1 MNSILKLMSLVGNA
15 NANAFL
21 GKLYTE
27 GGSEIKKDYV
37 LALKYYKVRVLHL
50 FLLCNLVIC
59 CYQRISTTFN
69 INLYKLSVG
78 HLY

>member
-1 MNSILKLMSLVGNA
+1 MSLSGNA

-37 LALKYYKVRVLHL
+37 LALKYYKVRVLR
-50 FLLCNLVIC
+50 FYIIFCSVMC
-59 CYQRISTTFN
+59 CY
-69 INLYKLSVG
+69 LYKLSVK
-78 HLY
+78 HMY

>member
-1 MNSILKLMSLVGNA
+1 MSLVGNA

-37 LALKYYKVRVLHL
+37 LALKYYKVRDMS

-59 CYQRISTTFN
+59 CYQRISTT
-69 INLYKLSVG
+69 
-78 HLY
+78 